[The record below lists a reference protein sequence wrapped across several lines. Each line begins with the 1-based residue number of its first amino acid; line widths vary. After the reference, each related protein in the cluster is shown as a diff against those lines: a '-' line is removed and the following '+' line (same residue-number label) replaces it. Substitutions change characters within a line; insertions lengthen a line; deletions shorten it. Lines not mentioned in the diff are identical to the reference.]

1 MTAAIDDKQQ
11 KDEGSEEH
19 GACRRHS
26 RVGCHLVAP
35 GCWSV
40 KDQSAV
46 VVPPDAVI
54 PDTAEWCYPAQTLK
68 WRRGCPDEACMSLA
82 LPAAGRDALA
92 EADEQIPST
101 AHLLQSRLHTSQPA
115 TQQGR

>member
-1 MTAAIDDKQQ
+1 MPPPFTY
-11 KDEGSEEH
+11 G
-19 GACRRHS
+19 R
-26 RVGCHLVAP
+26 HLVAS
-35 GCWSV
+35 GCWSA

-54 PDTAEWCYPAQTLK
+54 PDTAEWCYLAQALK
-68 WRRGCPDEACMSLA
+68 WCPGCPDEACMSLA
-82 LPAAGRDALA
+82 LPAAGRHALT

-115 TQQGR
+115 TRQGQ